1 VGFLIF
7 IVVLFLLMWLIV
19 ILPQRRRQ
27 AAQKSLIDR
36 LKPGDEVLTAGG
48 LYGDVT
54 EIGEDEIAMEI
65 APGVEVRVAARAIA
79 TVIPPDAYEEED
91 EDVPEEAAELAPAEE
106 VAEALPDGE
115 RASTEA
121 DRR

>member
-7 IVVLFLLMWLIV
+7 LLIAFALMWFLV
-19 ILPQRRRQ
+19 AAPQRRQR
-27 AAQKSLIDR
+27 AAHKAMLAN
-36 LKPGDEVLTAGG
+36 LKAGDEVLTAGG

-65 APGVEVRVAARAIA
+65 APNVEVRVAMRAIA
-79 TVIPPDAYEEED
+79 AVIPPDTYEAEEE
-91 EDVPEEAAELAPAEE
+91 EPAETEPVPELEAAE
-106 VAEALPDGE
+106 
-115 RASTEA
+115 ASTEG